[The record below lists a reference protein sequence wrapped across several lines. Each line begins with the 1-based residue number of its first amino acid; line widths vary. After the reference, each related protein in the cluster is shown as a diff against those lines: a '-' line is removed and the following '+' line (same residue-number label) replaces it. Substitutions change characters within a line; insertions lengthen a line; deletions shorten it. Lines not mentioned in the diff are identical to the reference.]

1 MPFSLGEN
9 TFVEHLLCTRHVKT
23 PPFLFSI
30 CFTSP
35 IFNPPYVNPALQR
48 QIHLTILMQSPLL
61 SGSYIHIS
69 KQLVYIVISPLLSFR
84 HALLPTLLPP
94 FPILPMK
101 FNVIF
106 SKEITNICIII
117 PAEPSNITIL
127 YLFKCSFLFVLKF
140 LLPHFFACLICC
152 LCYILLQL
160 FQHIYSFQSHF
171 SLKNSLLESSCLHL
185 DHSFHPKSPLCC
197 CPELNPLLPGCHI
210 FFHELPPV
218 LLQHGL
224 QVTF

>member
-1 MPFSLGEN
+1 MGLTQLSVFFFYLPPGLWWQMPFSLGGN

-35 IFNPPYVNPALQR
+35 IFNPLYVNPALQR
-48 QIHLTILMQSPLL
+48 QIRLTILMQSPLL

-117 PAEPSNITIL
+117 PAEPSNV
-127 YLFKCSFLFVLKF
+127 LFYIFLNVAFCLSWSFYCLTF
-140 LLPHFFACLICC
+140 LHA
-152 LCYILLQL
+152 
-160 FQHIYSFQSHF
+160 
-171 SLKNSLLESSCLHL
+171 
-185 DHSFHPKSPLCC
+185 
-197 CPELNPLLPGCHI
+197 
-210 FFHELPPV
+210 
-218 LLQHGL
+218 
-224 QVTF
+224 